1 MRPLDPRLVKHAQ
14 AVRTF
19 LLLIAAIGTLMTI
32 TTIAQA
38 FILGDLLAGVFN
50 GEKSSEQI
58 VRAVTLIA
66 VIALV
71 RSVLAWL
78 SEITAYQ
85 ASARTKQQLRQ
96 SAAEHIT
103 KLGPIWVSSQRGSEL
118 ATTLMRGLDS
128 LDVYFAKYLPQLIL
142 AVTIPLSVGVSIL
155 TQDLLSAVIVAF
167 TIPLIPFFM
176 ILIGWFT
183 QAQVDKQWQALQRLA
198 GHFLDLINGLPT
210 LKAFNRSRG
219 QIEGLARIGDDYRT
233 STMSVLRVSFLSS
246 LALELIST
254 VSVALVAVSIGLRLV
269 DGNMQLREGLIVLIL
284 VPEVYLPLRN
294 LGAQFHA
301 MTEGLEAAD
310 SVLTILDEPL
320 PSHGGSHTVTSA
332 QLITFSSLSVTYP
345 GFDEPALKN
354 FSADLKRG
362 YLNVLTG
369 PSGVGKSTALTA
381 LMGFVTPTSGS
392 VLVDGFDLNEL
403 DMTAW
408 RNSISYLPQSPWL
421 PIGSLRDAINL
432 ENKFS
437 DSELIAACKQV
448 GLEVDDAQQFPSGL
462 STLIN
467 VSAGASTGQRR
478 RLALARTLLM
488 NRDIVILD
496 EPSAAVDSST
506 ENIITSVIQDLV
518 ASGKFVVVV
527 AHRPHMIS
535 AGNNI
540 IRLEEQVTTP

>member
-19 LLLIAAIGTLMTI
+19 LLLIAVIGTLMTV

-38 FILGDLLAGVFN
+38 FLLGDLLAGVFH
-50 GEKSSEQI
+50 GEKSSAQI
-58 VRAVTLIA
+58 MRAVIFIA
-66 VIALV
+66 GIALG
-71 RSVLAWL
+71 RSMLSWL

-103 KLGPIWVSSQRGSEL
+103 ALGPIWVSSQRGSDI

-142 AVTIPLSVGVSIL
+142 VVTIPLSVGVSIV
-155 TQDLLSAVIVAF
+155 TQDVLSGVIVAL
-167 TIPLIPFFM
+167 TVPLIPFFM

-183 QAQVDKQWQALQRLA
+183 QSQVDKQWRALQRLA

-219 QIEGLARIGDDYRT
+219 QIEGLARIGDEYRT

-246 LALELIST
+246 LVLELIST

-269 DGNMQLREGLIVLIL
+269 NGNMQLREGLIVLIL

-310 SVLTILDEPL
+310 SVLSILDEPL
-320 PSHGGSHTVTSA
+320 PAHSGTHKVSSPA
-332 QLITFSSLSVTYP
+332 SITFDSVSVTYP
-345 GFDEPALKN
+345 GFDEPALNN
-354 FSADLKRG
+354 FSAEFKRG
-362 YLNVLTG
+362 YLNVVTG

-381 LMGFVTPTSGS
+381 LMGFASLSHGS
-392 VLVDGFDLNEL
+392 LRVDGVDLDDL
-403 DMTAW
+403 DMSAW
-408 RNSISYLPQSPWL
+408 RTSISYLPQSPWL
-421 PIGSLRDAINL
+421 PIGTVRDAINI
-432 ENKFS
+432 ENKFPDS
-437 DSELIAACKQV
+437 DLLSACKSV
-448 GLEVDDAQQFPSGL
+448 GLALDDAQQFPAGL
-462 STLIN
+462 STVIN

-478 RLALARTLLM
+478 RIALARTLLM
-488 NRDIVILD
+488 DRDIVILD
-496 EPSAAVDSST
+496 EPSAAVDSNT
-506 ENIITSVIQDLV
+506 ENIITQVLEDLV
-518 ASGKFVVVV
+518 ARGRLVIVV
-527 AHRPHMIS
+527 AHRPQMIS

-540 IRLEEQVTTP
+540 IRLDEQVSAS